1 MSKVAVL
8 GVGAIGGVFG
18 VRLCR
23 LSRHDVTLCVRK
35 SIDKL
40 VVETPDTVIESS
52 VKCATTPSEVEPV
65 DCVLLAVKGHQVPDV
80 AGWLEA
86 LVGGDTIIAVLQ
98 NGVEHRRRVEP
109 YTRGAE
115 VVPVVVNCPADRG
128 APGHVVQQGGAALV
142 PEDGRGARFLATLY
156 EGTDVPVKPA
166 SDFTTASWA
175 KLCNNIGAGPATAL
189 TDKGRG
195 VLHEPEIAELCRGL
209 VRECAL
215 VGRAEGAELADDV
228 AERTIERLKD
238 ADPEATTSMLVDRR
252 AGRRIEADV
261 MTGAVVRIGARHGI
275 PTPLNAA
282 VHALLGSINMPV
294 MGETN

>member
-1 MSKVAVL
+1 MSKVAIL

-23 LSRHDVTLCVRK
+23 SGRHEVTLCVRK
-35 SIDKL
+35 PIDKL
-40 VVETPDTVIESS
+40 VVETPDSVIESP
-52 VKCATTPSEVEPV
+52 VMCATTPSEIGPV
-65 DCVLLAVKGHQVPDV
+65 DFVLLAVKGHQVPDV
-80 AGWLEA
+80 AHWLEV
-86 LVGGDTIIAVLQ
+86 LVGDGTVIAVFQ

-109 YTRGAE
+109 YARGAE
-115 VVPVVVNCPADRG
+115 VVPVVVNCPADRL
-128 APGHVVQQGGAALV
+128 APGHVAQQGGAQLV
-142 PEDGRGARFLATLY
+142 PEEGRGAQLLAALY
-156 EGTDVPVKPA
+156 EGTDVPVKPT

-189 TDKGRG
+189 TNKGRG
-195 VLHEPEIAELCRGL
+195 VLRESDVAELCRGL
-209 VRECAL
+209 VRECAA
-215 VGRAEGAELADDV
+215 VGRAEGAKLAEDV

-282 VHALLGSINMPV
+282 VHTLLSSVNAPMMDV
-294 MGETN
+294 TS

>member
-1 MSKVAVL
+1 MSNVAVL
-8 GVGAIGGVFG
+8 GAGAIGSVFG

-23 LSRHDVTLCVRK
+23 SGRHDVTLCVRK

-40 VVETPDTVIESS
+40 VVETPDTIIESPVECVTS
-52 VKCATTPSEVEPV
+52 PSEAGPV

-80 AGWLEA
+80 APWLEV
-86 LVGGDTIIAVLQ
+86 LVGGDTIVAVLQ
-98 NGVEHRRRVEP
+98 NGVEHRERVEP
-109 YTRGAE
+109 YARGAE
-115 VVPVVVNCPADRG
+115 VVPVVVNCPADRQ

-142 PEDGRGARFLATLY
+142 PEDGRGARFLASLY
-156 EGTDVPVKPA
+156 EGTDIPVKPT
-166 SDFTTASWA
+166 SDFKTASWA

-195 VLHEPEIAELCRGL
+195 VLHEPEIAGLCRGL
-209 VRECAL
+209 VHECAA

-252 AGRRIEADV
+252 AGRRIEADA

-294 MGETN
+294 VDKIY